1 MTATS
6 LLPKSAAAAGIGF
19 DELVTRILAAAR
31 LDSSP
36 RRPERGGTR

>member
-19 DELVTRILAAAR
+19 DELVARILADAR
-31 LDSSP
+31 LDAAPPPAACRGP
-36 RRPERGGTR
+36 R